1 MRIKIGRRLVN
12 HIHAVHPLLVQ
23 FGFGTSLAIVSLLV
37 WPQSFAE
44 STTPLIDDRCEFL
57 KSTRSFDERASSA
70 CDNEMNS
77 CIEDRISQ
85 HAEPRDQ
92 AKEHCWYRPLTIDP
106 RFAGPCPMYM
116 AQLEA
121 DANDDR
127 ESLLQR
133 LNLRSRFKELDEFGA
148 PVEWFKRRESEN
160 SIRHILSTQPDYPVA
175 LRILRSSLL
184 YSDDDVEQLKLDLK
198 IQELDP
204 DCPNSRNMFL
214 NFSFGITSEIVD
226 NWLSSEGSGSELSKS
241 EIRALFLRVQ
251 RTLLT
256 TYDVAIDQSES
267 EGKLYFALAS
277 VDDAILSLAFENLQ
291 QFARRIEIGLADYSE
306 NRRTSLVQRFS
317 REFDVD
323 SDHGR
328 SQSLSISCSNQA
340 FELGLLDHCFKLLTY
355 FGREDSNSSK
365 SPALDW
371 SRAAISLMNAVTRD
385 CSAHTEIILHAPN
398 WWNQRRCLE
407 EQRAMLAANVSEL
420 LGKFSY
426 RETSAEANVL
436 DAYLHMD
443 ESSDEWFLR
452 ALEMNDATVV
462 YAAPLSKRLHRM
474 GYLGTATNILSG
486 IEFEIEGKLTSSEK
500 QLLSRTSTSVLEGIY
515 KNWIESFVD
524 F

>member
-1 MRIKIGRRLVN
+1 MTQLGYGLMILIRITLSHLRSSKCTVGLV
-12 HIHAVHPLLVQ
+12 VVSMLVCN
-23 FGFGTSLAIVSLLV
+23 
-37 WPQSFAE
+37 QSFAE
-44 STTPLIDDRCEFL
+44 STAPLIDDRCEFL
-57 KSTRSFDERASSA
+57 KSTLEFDERAFGA

-92 AKEHCWYRPLTIDP
+92 AEEHCWYQPLTIDP
-106 RFAGPCPMYM
+106 RFAGPCPRHM
-116 AQLEA
+116 AELEA
-121 DANDDR
+121 DANDDL

-133 LNLRSRFKELDEFGA
+133 LNLREHFGEIDKHGA
-148 PVEWFKRRESEN
+148 EIHWFKRRESEK
-160 SIRHILSTQPDYPVA
+160 SIRRILTIQPDDPVA
-175 LRILRSSLL
+175 LSILRSSLI
-184 YSDDDVEQLKLDLK
+184 YSDDDVEQLNLDLK

-204 DCPNSRNMFL
+204 DCPGPRNFFL
-214 NFSFGITSEIVD
+214 HFIYGQTNKIID
-226 NWLSSEGSGSELSKS
+226 NWLASEGSGSELSKT
-241 EIRALFLRVQ
+241 EIRELFLRVQ
-251 RTLLT
+251 RTLLN

-267 EGKLYFALAS
+267 KDKLHFALAS
-277 VDDAILSLAFENLQ
+277 VNDAILSLAFENLQ
-291 QFARRIEIGLADYSE
+291 QFARRIEIGQEDYSE
-306 NRRTSLVQRFS
+306 NRRTLLIQRFS

-328 SQSLSISCSNQA
+328 SQSLSISCSNHA
-340 FELGLLDHCFKLLTY
+340 FELGLLDHCLKLLTY

-407 EQRAMLAANVSEL
+407 EQRAVLAANVSEL

-443 ESSDEWFLR
+443 ESSDERFLR
-452 ALEMNDATVV
+452 ALEMNDEMVV

-486 IEFEIEGKLTSSEK
+486 IDVEIEGNLTSSEK
-500 QLLSRTSTSVLEGIY
+500 QLLSRTSSSVLEGIY

>member
-1 MRIKIGRRLVN
+1 MMFLIQGVR
-12 HIHAVHPLLVQ
+12 PLLFR
-23 FGFGTSLAIVSLLV
+23 FGFRTSLAIVSLLV
-37 WPQSFAE
+37 CHQSFAE
-44 STTPLIDDRCEFL
+44 STATLIDDRCEFL
-57 KSTRSFDERASSA
+57 KSTRSFDERAFDT

-77 CIEDRISQ
+77 CIENLISQ

-92 AKEHCWYRPLTIDP
+92 AKEHCWHQPLTIDP
-106 RFAGPCPMYM
+106 RFSGPCPQHM
-116 AQLEA
+116 AELEA
-121 DANDDR
+121 DVNDDR
-127 ESLLQR
+127 EFLLQR
-133 LNLRSRFKELDEFGA
+133 LNLRTDFGELNKYGA
-148 PVEWFKRRESEN
+148 RIDWFKRHESEKT
-160 SIRHILSTQPDYPVA
+160 IRRILSTEPDDPVA

-184 YSDDDVEQLKLDLK
+184 YGNDDVEQLKLELK

-407 EQRAMLAANVSEL
+407 EQRAVLAANVSEL

-474 GYLGTATNILSG
+474 GYLRTATNILSG
-486 IEFEIEGKLTSSEK
+486 IDVEIEGKLTSGERR
-500 QLLSRTSTSVLEGIY
+500 LLNQTSSSVLEGIY
-515 KNWIESFVD
+515 KNWIESPVD